1 MAQFKLLVTFA
12 VLISFRQHWA
22 AGKKQIFSLI
32 LCTHSHWS
40 IESVKFDRRGRWI
53 NLNRRKITEIC
64 LQGGERKL
72 LRWKWRVLS
81 LFFSNKKANQPILQF
96 QSSAAQ
102 ILNDWMAAWISYRV
116 IVSCKHKT
124 VLNWYCRAICRREM
138 ERGSWVNR
146 RNLFSVVW
154 WSFPPPPDSISSSI
168 TTAWKMLAIFLF
180 FSMPATTAHNTRMLC
195 NGLGGGERK
204 RERERVW
211 GKYWKEVQ
219 TFLIVSVLGMVSW
232 PKYMVCCILKYQHRH
247 TIPSPLSLV
256 VVLVRASELSC
267 YNTW

>member
-1 MAQFKLLVTFA
+1 MSARRWKKTIEMKVKSFI
-12 VLISFRQHWA
+12 LIFFQQESRPTDSS
-22 AGKKQIFSLI
+22 ISI
-32 LCTHSHWS
+32 LC
-40 IESVKFDRRGRWI
+40 
-53 NLNRRKITEIC
+53 
-64 LQGGERKL
+64 
-72 LRWKWRVLS
+72 
-81 LFFSNKKANQPILQF
+81 
-96 QSSAAQ
+96 SS

-204 RERERVW
+204 RERERECGANIEKKCKHFSSYQSLVW
-211 GKYWKEVQ
+211 SHDPNRWCVVSSNIS
-219 TFLIVSVLGMVSW
+219 IV
-232 PKYMVCCILKYQHRH
+232 I
-247 TIPSPLSLV
+247 LSL
-256 VVLVRASELSC
+256 LRC
-267 YNTW
+267 R